1 MYNPSYELSIL
12 QAKLSRQWKGK
23 QPRKHP
29 IDERDFSIFFKKY
42 GTNNHVFYVGEIRTS
57 FLRTNFDRINRSS
70 TRSIDRSSRFYFYD
84 FDISSRVN
92 SARFRRGEKLE
103 KLKGRSKQF
112 ANFRDRW
119 DIGRYWSRNSA
130 RQL

>member
-12 QAKLSRQWKGK
+12 RAKLSRQRGK
-23 QPRKHP
+23 PESIRSTNGIFPSFSKNMAQTITFFTSEKS
-29 IDERDFSIFFKKY
+29 ERLFCARISI
-42 GTNNHVFYVGEIRTS
+42 G
-57 FLRTNFDRINRSS
+57 S
-70 TRSIDRSSRFYFYD
+70 TAARLDRSIDRSSRFYFYD